1 MKARRLCV
9 ALLLAVTLAVPSVAA
24 AYVGSLLSSTGGI
37 DGTGNWITDPAGM
50 SFEWDVTLNADNS
63 WHYSYVFTHPEGE
76 TSHFILEVSDNFTA
90 NDIFNL
96 QGDVGS
102 VEIGDF
108 GVGDPSNP
116 GIPGSMYGIKFED
129 TTGLET
135 AFSFDSFRVP
145 VWQDF
150 YSKDGVAGG
159 NQHAGPRG
167 GIVNAAWNT
176 GFTSGDTD
184 PDAPAA
190 DGSIDYHVLA
200 PDSVTNPV
208 PEPTTLMLL
217 GSGLLGSVAV
227 FRRRRK

>member
-1 MKARRLCV
+1 MRTRRLCV
-9 ALLLAVTLAVPSVAA
+9 ALLLAVMLAIPSVAA
-24 AYVGSLLSSTGGI
+24 AYVGSLLSTTGGI
-37 DGTGNWITDPAGM
+37 QGTGNWITDPAGM
-50 SFEWDVTLNADNS
+50 SFEWVVTQNADDS
-63 WHYSYVFTHPEGE
+63 WHYSYVFTHPVGE
-76 TSHFILEVSDNFTA
+76 TSHFILEVSDSFTA

-102 VEIGDF
+102 VEIGLF
-108 GVGDPSNP
+108 EAGNPSNP
-116 GIPGSMYGIKFED
+116 GIPGSMYGIKFDETSGLV
-129 TTGLET
+129 TTF
-135 AFSFDSFRVP
+135 AFDSFRVP

-159 NQHAGPRG
+159 TPDAGPRG

-176 GFTSGDTD
+176 GFLTD
-184 PDAPAA
+184 DPTAPAA

-227 FRRRRK
+227 LRRRRK

>member
-9 ALLLAVTLAVPSVAA
+9 ALLLAAMLAVPSVAA
-24 AYVGSLLSSTGGI
+24 AYIGSLLSTTGGI
-37 DGTGNWITDPAGM
+37 NGTGNWITSPAGM
-50 SFEWDVTLNADNS
+50 SFEWEVTENADDS
-63 WHYSYVFTHPEGE
+63 WHYSYVFTHPVGE

-90 NDIFNL
+90 NEIFNL

-102 VEIGDF
+102 VEIGVF
-108 GVGDPSNP
+108 GVGNPSNP

-129 TTGLET
+129 TTGLTT
-135 AFSFDSFRVP
+135 AFAFDSFRVP

-150 YSKDGVAGG
+150 YAKDGVAGG
-159 NQHAGPRG
+159 
-167 GIVNAAWNT
+167 GIVLPRSGTMNAAWNA
-176 GFTSGDTD
+176 GFTLNDQD
-184 PDAPAA
+184 PTAPAQ
-190 DGSIDYHVLA
+190 DGSIEFHVLA

>member
-1 MKARRLCV
+1 MRVRRLCV
-9 ALLLAVTLAVPSVAA
+9 ALFLAAMLAIPSVAA
-24 AYVGSLLSSTGGI
+24 AYVGSLLSTTGGI

-50 SFEWDVTLNADNS
+50 SFEWEVTQNADNS
-63 WHYSYVFTHPEGE
+63 WHYSYVFTHPVGE

-96 QGDVGS
+96 AGDVGN
-102 VEIGDF
+102 VEIGEF
-108 GVGDPSNP
+108 GVDDPSNP
-116 GIPGSMYGIKFED
+116 NIPGNMYGIKFED
-129 TTGLET
+129 ATGLVT

-150 YSKDGVAGG
+150 YSKDGVAGEFAD
-159 NQHAGPRG
+159 AGPRG

-176 GFTSGDTD
+176 GFALYDDD
-184 PDAPAA
+184 PIAPAA
-190 DGSIDYHVLA
+190 DGSIDYHILA

>member
-1 MKARRLCV
+1 MRTRRLCV
-9 ALLLAVTLAVPSVAA
+9 ALLLAVMLAIPSVAA
-24 AYVGSLLSSTGGI
+24 AYVGSLLSTTGGI
-37 DGTGNWITDPAGM
+37 QGTGNWITDPAGM
-50 SFEWDVTLNADNS
+50 SFEWVVTQNADDS
-63 WHYSYVFTHPEGE
+63 WHYSYVFTHPVGE

-102 VEIGDF
+102 VEIGEF
-108 GVGDPSNP
+108 GAGNPSNP
-116 GIPGSMYGIKFED
+116 GIPGSMYGIKFDETSGLV
-129 TTGLET
+129 TTF
-135 AFSFDSFRVP
+135 AFDSFRVP

-159 NQHAGPRG
+159 IAGAARRG
-167 GIVNAAWNT
+167 GVMNAAWNT
-176 GFTSGDTD
+176 GFLTD
-184 PDAPAA
+184 DPTAPAA

-227 FRRRRK
+227 LRRRRK

>member
-1 MKARRLCV
+1 MRTRRLCV
-9 ALLLAVTLAVPSVAA
+9 ALLLAAMLAIPSVAA
-24 AYVGSLLSSTGGI
+24 AYVGSLLSTTGGI

-50 SFEWDVTLNADNS
+50 SFEWEVTQNADNS

-76 TSHFILEVSDNFTA
+76 TSHFILEVSDGFTA
-90 NDIFNL
+90 NEIFNL
-96 QGDVGS
+96 QGDVDN
-102 VEIGDF
+102 VEIGLFDTD
-108 GVGDPSNP
+108 GNP
-116 GIPGSMYGIKFED
+116 NIPGSIYGIKFDEA
-129 TTGLET
+129 TGLVT
-135 AFSFDSFRVP
+135 TFSFDSFRVP

-159 NQHAGPRG
+159 AVDAGPRG
-167 GIVNAAWNT
+167 GTVNAAWNE
-176 GFTSGDTD
+176 GFLAQD
-184 PDAPAA
+184 PNAPAA